1 MSGNTVQRL
10 PGMRDMAGVEY
21 SAVQAA
27 SAAFESL
34 ATGRG
39 YDMLD
44 TPLLEQT
51 ELFVRKSGGEL
62 TTQLYSFVDP
72 GGNRVSLRPEFT
84 SSVIRHYAEQG
95 YSPGEPVRWQ
105 YRGPVFRH
113 DGAFRQFT
121 QAGAELIGSAGVE
134 SDFEIASLASNGLA
148 AMGVERHT
156 LRVGHLGV
164 IHDLLDSFDLS
175 ESAKLFVVSRINDLK
190 SGSADSAGL
199 GAEARSLGLVRN
211 GFDSDVTSVLV
222 SLGPDAARELIDGM
236 MSGST
241 ASSMGRRTTDEV
253 VGRLLRKVRTADR
266 ADRLEEALRV
276 AGEVVRIEGEPS
288 DALARARANGVRSE
302 RLDQVAELTDRLAG
316 DAAVDRRV
324 VVDLGVARGL
334 AYYTGFI
341 FDVEIDGPDG
351 VLSLGGGGRYDGLVR
366 ALGGDDTPALGFAY
380 TLESVAAAVGG

>member
-10 PGMRDMAGVEY
+10 PGMRDLAGVDY
-21 SAVQAA
+21 GAVQAA

-34 ATGRG
+34 ANGLG

-95 YSPGEPVRWQ
+95 RSPGETVRWQ

-148 AMGVERHT
+148 AMGVETHT

-164 IHDLLDSFDLS
+164 INDLLDSFELS

-190 SGSADSAGL
+190 AGRADAAGL

-276 AGEVVRIEGEPS
+276 AGEVVCVEGEPP
-288 DALARARANGVRSE
+288 DALERARAIGVRSE
-302 RLDQVAELTDRLAG
+302 RLNQVAELTDRLAK